1 MVRMSAEDIEV
12 RDQIEGAMISLG
24 SALVYLDLV
33 EARVRQAAARLPELL
48 RPAVDDLSQ
57 MRILIRE
64 GQAQIGTNVPVAVR
78 ARSNR

>member
-1 MVRMSAEDIEV
+1 MSAEDIEV